1 LRNTSPQRNPNLF
14 DNYASRYRAV
24 LDCALAPSG
33 EDASHFARR
42 RIERL
47 QTLLQRL
54 GVAPSSVLDYG
65 CGIGG
70 SVPFLREILRP
81 NRVLG
86 VDISPESILR
96 ARQEHGGKGVKFAN
110 SCHFLVHSG
119 FQLAFSN
126 GVFHHIPPDH
136 RPAALRYIYDSLARH
151 GVLAL
156 WENNPWNPAT
166 RYIMGRCEFDR
177 DAIPISPRRAKELV
191 RRAGF
196 QVLHVSSY
204 FYFPRWLRW
213 LRVLETGLSRM
224 PLGTQY
230 LVLARKP
237 G

>member
-1 LRNTSPQRNPNLF
+1 M
-14 DNYASRYRAV
+14 
-24 LDCALAPSG
+24 LDCALGPSG
-33 EDASHFARR
+33 EAASYFARS

-47 QTLLQRL
+47 QTWLQRL
-54 GVAPSSVLDYG
+54 GVVPTSVLDYG

-81 NRVLG
+81 NRILG
-86 VDISPESILR
+86 VDVSPESLVR
-96 ARQEHGGKGVKFAN
+96 ARQEHGGEGIEFAN
-110 SCHFLVHSG
+110 SRHFLVPSE
-119 FQLAFSN
+119 FQLAFCN

-136 RPAALRYIYDSLARH
+136 RPAALRYIYDSLVGH

-166 RYIMGRCEFDR
+166 RYVMGRCEFDR
-177 DAIPISPRRAKELV
+177 DAMPISPTRARGLV
-191 RRAGF
+191 RKAGF

-204 FYFPRWLRW
+204 FYFPHWLRW
-213 LRVLETGLSRM
+213 LWGLEPSLSRL
-224 PLGTQY
+224 PLGAQY